1 MTLAQIATLAVL
13 IGVVAALASERL
25 RADLVT
31 LVGAGLLCLLGI
43 ARTSDIQ
50 AGFASPAIIALA
62 SLFVLVEAL
71 HVSGAIGLLFR
82 LAEGAVNRMGKRAL
96 PLLIGVAGAL
106 SAFLNNTPLVLLGTS
121 VLQQTADRRGWDV
134 RPLLIPLSYA
144 TILGGTCTL
153 IGSSTNLLVDEM
165 VRKAG
170 LHGFGLFEMAGVG
183 LSMALVGA
191 PYLALVAPRLLRGA
205 GRDGALEQ
213 EIARDMLP
221 LHPVRAFVTLAVLT
235 MVIGGAVG
243 GLPIAVAAFVGAI
256 VLIAARVLSPEEA
269 YGATNPRLLVMIAG
283 MLVIGGAIDRTGLGA
298 LAASLLSNV
307 TERFG
312 PRTALA
318 IIYVATLILTE
329 FMSHAGA
336 AVLLTPIAI
345 GIAQDLGLDPR
356 PFTVAVMMAASAS
369 FLTPFGYQTNT
380 IVYQAGG
387 YRYGDFV
394 KAGLPLTLLTATA
407 ALIAIP
413 RFFPF

>member
-13 IGVVAALASERL
+13 IGVVAALASERV

-31 LVGAGLLCLLGI
+31 LIGAGALCLLGI

-50 AGFASPAIIALA
+50 SGFASPAIIALA

-71 HVSGAIGLLFR
+71 HVTGAIGLLFGF
-82 LAEGAVNRMGKRAL
+82 AEAAVERMGKRAL
-96 PLLIGVAGAL
+96 PLLIGGAGVM
-106 SAFLNNTPLVLLGTS
+106 SGFLNNTPLVMLGTS
-121 VLQQTADRRGWDV
+121 VLQQTASRKGWDV
-134 RPLLIPLSYA
+134 RRLLIPLSYA

-165 VRKAG
+165 VRKSG
-170 LHGFGLFEMAGVG
+170 LHGFGLFEMSSVG
-183 LSMALVGA
+183 LCMALVGA

-205 GRDGALEQ
+205 GREDDGDHDLPREAL
-213 EIARDMLP
+213 D
-221 LHPVRAFVTLAVLT
+221 LHPVKAFVALAILA

-243 GLPIAVAAFVGAI
+243 GLPIAIAAFVGAI
-256 VLIAARVLSPEEA
+256 VLITARVLTPEQA

-283 MLVIGGAIDRTGLGA
+283 MLVIGGAIDRTGLGG
-298 LAASLLSNV
+298 LAAQLLSDL

-318 IIYVATLILTE
+318 IIYGTTLILTE
-329 FMSHAGA
+329 LMSHAGA

-345 GIAQDLGLDPR
+345 GIAQDMGADPR
-356 PFTVAVMMAASAS
+356 PFAVAVMMAASAS
-369 FLTPFGYQTNT
+369 FVTPFGYQTNT

-394 KAGLPLTLLTATA
+394 RVGLPLTALTATA
-407 ALIAIP
+407 ALFAIP

>member
-1 MTLAQIATLAVL
+1 LTLAQIATFAVL

-71 HVSGAIGLLFR
+71 HVTGAIGLLFG
-82 LAEGAVNRMGKRAL
+82 LAEAGVDRLGRRAL
-96 PLLIGVAGAL
+96 PLLIGGAGAL
-106 SAFLNNTPLVLLGTS
+106 SAFLNNTPLVMLGTS
-121 VLQQTADRRGWDV
+121 VLQQTAHRQGWDI
-134 RPLLIPLSYA
+134 RRLLIPLSYA

-183 LSMALVGA
+183 LSMALAGA
-191 PYLALVAPRLLRGA
+191 PYLALVAPRLLRDA
-205 GRDGALEQ
+205 GRDGTGEH
-213 EIARDMLP
+213 EIAREALP
-221 LHPVRAFVTLAVLT
+221 LHPVRAFIALAVLV

-243 GLPIAVAAFVGAI
+243 GLPIAVAALVGAI
-256 VLIAARVLSPEEA
+256 ALIATRVMTPEEA

-283 MLVIGGAIDRTGLGA
+283 MLVIGGAVDRTGLGA
-298 LAASLLSNV
+298 IAAQLLSDL

-318 IIYVATLILTE
+318 IIYGVTLVLTE
-329 FMSHAGA
+329 FMSHAGS

-345 GIAQDLGLDPR
+345 GIAQDMGADPR
-356 PFTVAVMMAASAS
+356 PFAIAVMMAASAS

-387 YRYGDFV
+387 YRYRDFV
-394 KAGLPLTLLTATA
+394 KVGLPLTLLTATA